1 MEFRIAIFIS
11 GNGSNMLNII
21 DACKNNI
28 LQSEVLVV
36 VADND
41 KAGGIKSAKQK
52 NVYTFI
58 IKKSSFETI
67 EGFDDA
73 LLNLLNILNINLI
86 CLAGYMSILSKNFI
100 KKWRYKIINI
110 HPSLLPN
117 YKGLNTHKRVIQNN
131 EKFSG
136 CTVHYVDK
144 DIDSGEIISQ
154 KRVPILQSDNEL
166 TLQKKILKEEH
177 KLYIKVL
184 KSMEKKMDKNE
195 GKKQEDFFN
204 KFIKWTVISCL
215 SLTLLLF
222 VLWFFLIRV

>member
-21 DACKNNI
+21 EACNNNI
-28 LQSEVLVV
+28 LESEVLVV

-41 KAGGIKSAKQK
+41 KAGGINFAKQK
-52 NVYTFI
+52 KIDTFV

-67 EGFDDA
+67 EDFDNE
-73 LLNLLNILNINLI
+73 LLKLLNISGINLV
-86 CLAGYMSILSKNFI
+86 CLAGYMSILSHNFL
-100 KKWRYKIINI
+100 KKWKYKIINI
-110 HPSLLPN
+110 HPSLLPK

-131 EKFSG
+131 EVFSG

-144 DIDSGEIISQ
+144 DIDSGQIIDQ
-154 KRVPILQSDNEL
+154 KKVRILESDDKL

-184 KSMEKKMDKNE
+184 KQMEKNYE
-195 GKKQEDFFN
+195 KK
-204 KFIKWTVISCL
+204 
-215 SLTLLLF
+215 
-222 VLWFFLIRV
+222 

>member
-21 DACKNNI
+21 EACKNNI
-28 LQSEVLVV
+28 LESEVLVV

-41 KAGGIKSAKQK
+41 KAGGINFAKQK
-52 NVYTFI
+52 KIDTFV

-67 EGFDDA
+67 EDFDNE
-73 LLNLLNILNINLI
+73 LLKLLNISGINLV
-86 CLAGYMSILSKNFI
+86 CLAGYMSILSHNFL
-100 KKWRYKIINI
+100 KKWKYKIINI
-110 HPSLLPN
+110 HPSLLPK

-131 EKFSG
+131 EVFSG

-144 DIDSGEIISQ
+144 DIDSGQIIDQ
-154 KRVPILQSDNEL
+154 KKVRILQSDDKL

-184 KSMEKKMDKNE
+184 KQMEKNYE
-195 GKKQEDFFN
+195 KK
-204 KFIKWTVISCL
+204 
-215 SLTLLLF
+215 
-222 VLWFFLIRV
+222 

>member
-21 DACKNNI
+21 EACKNNI
-28 LQSEVLVV
+28 LESEVLVV

-41 KAGGIKSAKQK
+41 KAGGINFAKQK
-52 NVYTFI
+52 RIDTFV

-67 EGFDDA
+67 EDFDNE
-73 LLNLLNILNINLI
+73 LLKLLNISGINLV
-86 CLAGYMSILSKNFI
+86 CLAGYMSILSHNFL
-100 KKWRYKIINI
+100 KKWKYKIINI
-110 HPSLLPN
+110 HPSLLPK

-131 EKFSG
+131 EVFSG

-144 DIDSGEIISQ
+144 DIDSGQIIDQ
-154 KRVPILQSDNEL
+154 KKVRILESDDKL

-184 KSMEKKMDKNE
+184 KQMEKNYE
-195 GKKQEDFFN
+195 KK
-204 KFIKWTVISCL
+204 
-215 SLTLLLF
+215 
-222 VLWFFLIRV
+222 

>member
-21 DACKNNI
+21 EACKNNI
-28 LQSEVLVV
+28 LESEVLVV

-41 KAGGIKSAKQK
+41 KAGGINFAKQK
-52 NVYTFI
+52 RIDTFV

-67 EGFDDA
+67 EDFDNE
-73 LLNLLNILNINLI
+73 LLKLLNISGINLV
-86 CLAGYMSILSKNFI
+86 CLAGYMSILSHNFL
-100 KKWRYKIINI
+100 KKWKYKIINI
-110 HPSLLPN
+110 HPSLLPK

-131 EKFSG
+131 EVFSG

-144 DIDSGEIISQ
+144 DIDSGQIIDQ
-154 KRVPILQSDNEL
+154 KKVRILQSDDKL

-184 KSMEKKMDKNE
+184 KQMEKNYE
-195 GKKQEDFFN
+195 KK
-204 KFIKWTVISCL
+204 
-215 SLTLLLF
+215 
-222 VLWFFLIRV
+222 

>member
-21 DACKNNI
+21 EACKNNI
-28 LQSEVLVV
+28 LESEVLVV

-41 KAGGIKSAKQK
+41 KAGGINFAKQK
-52 NVYTFI
+52 KIDTFV

-67 EGFDDA
+67 EDFDNE
-73 LLNLLNILNINLI
+73 LLKLLNISGINLV
-86 CLAGYMSILSKNFI
+86 CLAGYMSILSHNFL

-110 HPSLLPN
+110 HPSLLPK

-131 EKFSG
+131 EIFSG
-136 CTVHYVDK
+136 CTVHFVNK
-144 DIDSGEIISQ
+144 NIDSGQIIGQ
-154 KRVPILQSDNEL
+154 KKVRILQSDDKL

-184 KSMEKKMDKNE
+184 KQMEKNYE
-195 GKKQEDFFN
+195 KK
-204 KFIKWTVISCL
+204 
-215 SLTLLLF
+215 
-222 VLWFFLIRV
+222 

>member
-21 DACKNNI
+21 EACKDNI
-28 LQSEVLVV
+28 LESEVLVV

-41 KAGGIKSAKQK
+41 KAGGINFAKQK
-52 NVYTFI
+52 RIDTFV

-67 EGFDDA
+67 EDFDNE
-73 LLNLLNILNINLI
+73 LLKLLNISGINLV
-86 CLAGYMSILSKNFI
+86 CLAGYMGILSHNFL
-100 KKWRYKIINI
+100 KKWKYKIINI
-110 HPSLLPN
+110 HPSLLPK

-131 EKFSG
+131 EVFSG

-144 DIDSGEIISQ
+144 DIDSGQIIDQ
-154 KRVPILQSDNEL
+154 KKVRILESDDKL

-184 KSMEKKMDKNE
+184 KQMEKNYE
-195 GKKQEDFFN
+195 KK
-204 KFIKWTVISCL
+204 
-215 SLTLLLF
+215 
-222 VLWFFLIRV
+222 

>member
-21 DACKNNI
+21 NACKNNI
-28 LQSEVLVV
+28 LESEVLVV

-41 KAGGIKSAKQK
+41 KAGGINFAKQK
-52 NVYTFI
+52 RIDTFV

-67 EGFDDA
+67 EDFDNE
-73 LLNLLNILNINLI
+73 LLKLLNISGINLV
-86 CLAGYMSILSKNFI
+86 CLAGYMSILSHNFL
-100 KKWRYKIINI
+100 KKWKYKIINI
-110 HPSLLPN
+110 HPSLLPK

-131 EKFSG
+131 EVFSG

-144 DIDSGEIISQ
+144 DIDSGQIIDQ
-154 KRVPILQSDNEL
+154 KKVRILESDDKL

-184 KSMEKKMDKNE
+184 KQMEKNYE
-195 GKKQEDFFN
+195 KK
-204 KFIKWTVISCL
+204 
-215 SLTLLLF
+215 
-222 VLWFFLIRV
+222 

>member
-21 DACKNNI
+21 EACNNNI
-28 LQSEVLVV
+28 LESEVLVV

-41 KAGGIKSAKQK
+41 KAGGINFAKQK
-52 NVYTFI
+52 RIDTFV

-67 EGFDDA
+67 EDFDNE
-73 LLNLLNILNINLI
+73 LLKLLNISGINLV
-86 CLAGYMSILSKNFI
+86 CLAGYMGILSHNFL
-100 KKWRYKIINI
+100 KKWKYKIINI
-110 HPSLLPN
+110 HPSLLPK

-131 EKFSG
+131 EVFSG

-144 DIDSGEIISQ
+144 DIDSGQIIDQ
-154 KRVPILQSDNEL
+154 KKVRILQSDDKL

-184 KSMEKKMDKNE
+184 KQMEKNYE
-195 GKKQEDFFN
+195 KK
-204 KFIKWTVISCL
+204 
-215 SLTLLLF
+215 
-222 VLWFFLIRV
+222 

>member
-21 DACKNNI
+21 EACKNNI
-28 LQSEVLVV
+28 LESEVLVV

-41 KAGGIKSAKQK
+41 KAGGINFAKQK
-52 NVYTFI
+52 RIDTFV

-67 EGFDDA
+67 EDFDNE
-73 LLNLLNILNINLI
+73 LLKLLNISGINLV
-86 CLAGYMSILSKNFI
+86 CLAGYMSILSHNFL
-100 KKWRYKIINI
+100 KKWKYKIINI
-110 HPSLLPN
+110 HPSLLPK

-131 EKFSG
+131 EVFSG

-144 DIDSGEIISQ
+144 DIDSGQIIDQ
-154 KRVPILQSDNEL
+154 KKVRILESDDKL

-184 KSMEKKMDKNE
+184 KHMEKNY
-195 GKKQEDFFN
+195 GKK
-204 KFIKWTVISCL
+204 
-215 SLTLLLF
+215 
-222 VLWFFLIRV
+222 

>member
-21 DACKNNI
+21 EACKNNI
-28 LQSEVLVV
+28 LESEVLVV

-41 KAGGIKSAKQK
+41 KAGGINFAKQK
-52 NVYTFI
+52 RIDTFV

-67 EGFDDA
+67 EDFDNE
-73 LLNLLNILNINLI
+73 LLKLLNISGINLV
-86 CLAGYMSILSKNFI
+86 CLAGYMGILSHNFL
-100 KKWRYKIINI
+100 KKWKYKIINI
-110 HPSLLPN
+110 HPSLLPK

-131 EKFSG
+131 EVFSG

-144 DIDSGEIISQ
+144 DIDSGQIIDQ
-154 KRVPILQSDNEL
+154 KKVRILESDDKL

-184 KSMEKKMDKNE
+184 KQMEKNYE
-195 GKKQEDFFN
+195 KK
-204 KFIKWTVISCL
+204 
-215 SLTLLLF
+215 
-222 VLWFFLIRV
+222 

>member
-21 DACKNNI
+21 EACKNNI
-28 LQSEVLVV
+28 LESEVLVV

-41 KAGGIKSAKQK
+41 KAGGINFAKQK
-52 NVYTFI
+52 KIDTFV

-67 EGFDDA
+67 EDFDNE
-73 LLNLLNILNINLI
+73 LLKLLNISGINLV
-86 CLAGYMSILSKNFI
+86 CLAGYMSILSHNFL
-100 KKWRYKIINI
+100 KKWKYKIINI
-110 HPSLLPN
+110 HPSLLPK

-131 EKFSG
+131 EVFSG

-144 DIDSGEIISQ
+144 DIDSGQIIDQ
-154 KRVPILQSDNEL
+154 KKVRILESDDKL

-184 KSMEKKMDKNE
+184 KQMEKNYE
-195 GKKQEDFFN
+195 KK
-204 KFIKWTVISCL
+204 
-215 SLTLLLF
+215 
-222 VLWFFLIRV
+222 

>member
-21 DACKNNI
+21 EACKNNI
-28 LQSEVLVV
+28 LESEVLVV

-41 KAGGIKSAKQK
+41 KAGGINFAKQK
-52 NVYTFI
+52 KIDTFV

-67 EGFDDA
+67 EDFDNE
-73 LLNLLNILNINLI
+73 LLKLLNISGINLV
-86 CLAGYMSILSKNFI
+86 CLAGYMGILSHNFL
-100 KKWRYKIINI
+100 KKWKYKIINI
-110 HPSLLPN
+110 HPSLLPK

-131 EKFSG
+131 EVFSG

-144 DIDSGEIISQ
+144 DIDSGQIIDQ
-154 KRVPILQSDNEL
+154 KKVRILQSDDKL

-184 KSMEKKMDKNE
+184 KQMEKNYE
-195 GKKQEDFFN
+195 KK
-204 KFIKWTVISCL
+204 
-215 SLTLLLF
+215 
-222 VLWFFLIRV
+222 

>member
-21 DACKNNI
+21 EACKNNI
-28 LQSEVLVV
+28 LESEVLVV

-41 KAGGIKSAKQK
+41 KAGGINFAKQK
-52 NVYTFI
+52 RIDTFV

-67 EGFDDA
+67 EDFDNE
-73 LLNLLNILNINLI
+73 LLKLLNISGINLV
-86 CLAGYMSILSKNFI
+86 CLAGYMGILSHNFL
-100 KKWRYKIINI
+100 KKWKYKIINI
-110 HPSLLPN
+110 HPSLLPK

-131 EKFSG
+131 EVFSG

-144 DIDSGEIISQ
+144 DIDSGQIIDQ
-154 KRVPILQSDNEL
+154 KKVRILQSDDKL

-184 KSMEKKMDKNE
+184 KQMEKNYE
-195 GKKQEDFFN
+195 KK
-204 KFIKWTVISCL
+204 
-215 SLTLLLF
+215 
-222 VLWFFLIRV
+222 

>member
-21 DACKNNI
+21 EACKNNI
-28 LQSEVLVV
+28 LESEVLVV

-41 KAGGIKSAKQK
+41 KAGGINFAKQK
-52 NVYTFI
+52 KIDTFV

-67 EGFDDA
+67 EDFDNE
-73 LLNLLNILNINLI
+73 LLKLLNISGINLV
-86 CLAGYMSILSKNFI
+86 CLAGYMGILSHNFL
-100 KKWRYKIINI
+100 KKWKYKIINI
-110 HPSLLPN
+110 HPSLLPK

-131 EKFSG
+131 EVFSG

-144 DIDSGEIISQ
+144 DIDSGQIIDQ
-154 KRVPILQSDNEL
+154 KKVRILESDDKL

-184 KSMEKKMDKNE
+184 KQMEKNYE
-195 GKKQEDFFN
+195 KK
-204 KFIKWTVISCL
+204 
-215 SLTLLLF
+215 
-222 VLWFFLIRV
+222 